1 MAGLHWR
8 IGSVLFYSLRSPS
21 QRPVIGW
28 QKIINDTRLTKVI
41 WRWMGPKPS
50 FADKR
55 IETFESNL
63 HTKPRIYLKLGT
75 SMQMSYEMRCDFA
88 TQFNAVQTEFAK
100 SEKLEQKCVG
110 MKVDNGTHLY
120 RNERMFSDCRWC
132 VSTYPLSPPP
142 PAPRPLPL
150 SSLM

>member
-1 MAGLHWR
+1 
-8 IGSVLFYSLRSPS
+8 
-21 QRPVIGW
+21 
-28 QKIINDTRLTKVI
+28 
-41 WRWMGPKPS
+41 MGPKPS

-63 HTKPRIYLKLGT
+63 HTKPRIYFKLGT
-75 SMQMSYEMRCDFA
+75 SMQMSYEMRCNFA

-120 RNERMFSDCRWC
+120 RNERMFSDCR
-132 VSTYPLSPPP
+132 
-142 PAPRPLPL
+142 
-150 SSLM
+150 